1 VAHAARSKRDGRQD
15 RGHQEDSRHGEN
27 PGAAVGL
34 IGAAPT
40 ECPEYQQARR
50 ISAQIVQDTL
60 ALLVKEL
67 GARGPAGAIEACS
80 AVALDLA
87 TKHEQAG
94 WRVRR
99 VSRKVRDPADTP
111 DAHEAAVLER
121 FETLKATGGFVPDT
135 QHAELVAAAGKTS
148 LRYLR
153 PIVIATPVCLTC
165 RREAR
170 SSRAGRLEPCPG
182 WLAPARLQPHGRP
195 PSV

>member
-1 VAHAARSKRDGRQD
+1 MRCRRWVPRVLLAGV
-15 RGHQEDSRHGEN
+15 
-27 PGAAVGL
+27 AVGL

-40 ECPEYQQARR
+40 ERPEYHEARR

-87 TKHEQAG
+87 MKHEQAG

-99 VSRKVRDPADTP
+99 VSRKVRNPADTP
-111 DAHEAAVLER
+111 DAYEAGILER
-121 FETLKATGGFVPDT
+121 FEALKATGGLGPDT
-135 QHAELVAAAGKTS
+135 EHVELVEAAGKTS

-153 PIVIATPVCLTC
+153 PIVIANPVCLTC
-165 RREAR
+165 
-170 SSRAGRLEPCPG
+170 
-182 WLAPARLQPHGRP
+182 HGRP
-195 PSV
+195 EDLAPEVRARLEALYPRDQATGYRLGDLRGAVTVTIPVTGAR